1 MPALRSV
8 GPVPVASNGVVVRS
22 TVDNTLTGMATAAD
36 LQTKV
41 DTAVAPYA
49 QKTYVDSQ
57 DGNLLTKAQ
66 VDSADALRIP
76 TSWKGAANGVCELSG
91 TTVPSTRYSK
101 GRTYPVIMSNYY
113 HHTEFNAATTS
124 SSAIVLDSTT
134 SLPNNNAYYRILAF
148 GNFEAWSPA
157 TVKSGKPYF
166 AVYCNGVLIAYG
178 GGREANSSE
187 FSSPITVV
195 PVGVDFALT
204 PSTTSSRWNRSFQ
217 ITVDIG
223 VTGSGTITWKPETQ
237 TALTLYAI
245 PAAGV

>member
-66 VDSADALRIP
+66 VDAADALRIP
-76 TSWKGAANGVCELSG
+76 TSWKGSANGVCELSG

-113 HHTEFNAATTS
+113 HFNEFNAATTS
-124 SSAIVLDSTT
+124 SNAIVLDSTT

-148 GNFEAWSPA
+148 GNFEGWS
-157 TVKSGKPYF
+157 TNGSGKPYF

-178 GGREANSSE
+178 GGREANGSNSSC
-187 FSSPITVV
+187 PISVV
-195 PVGVDFALT
+195 PAGVDLALT